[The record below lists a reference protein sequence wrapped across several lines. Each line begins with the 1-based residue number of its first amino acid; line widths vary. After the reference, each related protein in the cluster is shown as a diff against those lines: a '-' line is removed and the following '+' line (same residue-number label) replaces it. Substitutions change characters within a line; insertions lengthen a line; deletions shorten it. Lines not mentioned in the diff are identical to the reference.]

1 MSPTMSRFTERTSD
15 AQVAFGVGQEGTGG
29 LLIERVEGPLP
40 APLLAY
46 QPRVLELLHVV
57 GDLRLP
63 HRKDLLEL
71 ADADAL
77 IPLFDGNAGAGEVA
91 ATPALGHHEE
101 HPHPYGFRQ
110 GAAQGDELLHPF
122 LRGGPTDAVLLY
134 DPESPA
140 AHEALS
146 AG

>member
-15 AQVAFGVGQEGTGG
+15 AQVALGFGQEGTGG
-29 LLIERVEGPLP
+29 LLV
-40 APLLAY
+40 
-46 QPRVLELLHVV
+46 
-57 GDLRLP
+57 
-63 HRKDLLEL
+63 L